1 MRILL
6 IDDNAPRVAR
16 IIKRLTEHLGLDY
29 QSIVSVRSTAE
40 ATAKLKVEKF
50 DLVLLDLIIPARLDG
65 EGDVRYA
72 LQLLSELHEGVYLM
86 PRKIVGLTA
95 YDDAA
100 LAAQQTF
107 LEGTW
112 TLVVTSEVSDEWV
125 DTIKNC
131 VLYLR
136 KEANQHAP
144 REYASDVLIVSALS
158 KEIEAVRRLP
168 WQWKASEPAD
178 DNTFV
183 VRGSIQIGEKS
194 YSVVTAHA
202 ARMGMVSA
210 GVLTSKLIGI
220 FAPKV
225 CVMPGI
231 CAGIPNR
238 TEIGDVIFADC
249 SWDYQSGKH
258 TTDEEGT
265 SLFQQEPHQISIDTR
280 VVAYIDELV
289 KSESALTSIW
299 KDWPNSPRVP
309 FSVHRAPMASGSA
322 VLADSEYVQSVV
334 KQNRK
339 IRAIEMESYGFLHA
353 CSMASEPRP
362 LALVAKSVC
371 DFADN
376 LKGDD
381 FQAYASYTSAQAIR
395 LFLERFLPTLAT
407 G

>member
-16 IIKRLTEHLGLDY
+16 IIKRLTEDLGLDY
-29 QSIVSVRSTAE
+29 QAIVSARSTAE
-40 ATAKLKVEKF
+40 AATQLKVEKF

-72 LQLLSELHEGVYLM
+72 LQLLSEIHEGVYLM

-107 LEGTW
+107 RDGTW
-112 TLVVTSEVSDEWV
+112 TLIVTNEISDEWA

-144 REYASDVLIVSALS
+144 RDYASDVLIVSALP

-183 VRGSIQIGEKS
+183 VRGSIQIDDKS

-210 GVLTSKLIGI
+210 AVLTSKLIGI

-231 CAGIPNR
+231 CAGIPKR

-258 TTDEEGT
+258 AMDEDGC
-265 SLFQQEPHQISIDTR
+265 SLFQQEPHQIAIDAR
-280 VVAYIDELV
+280 VAAYIDEIA
-289 KSESALTSIW
+289 KSENSLTSIW
-299 KDWPNSPRVP
+299 KDWPNSPKVP

-322 VLADSEYVQSVV
+322 VLADSDFVQSVL

-362 LALVAKSVC
+362 LGLVAKSVC

-376 LKGDD
+376 MKGDD
-381 FQAYASYTSAQAIR
+381 YQAYASYTSAQTIR
-395 LFLERFLPTLAT
+395 LFLERFLPTLAA
-407 G
+407 